1 MTFEV
6 RPARDAD
13 EFWLALSQ
21 IGQYFGM
28 ERNDEA
34 LERFMKVLPL
44 DRMHLALDGST
55 VVGGAGAFPFELSVP
70 GGGSLP
76 CCGTTV
82 VGVSPTHRRRGVL
95 TAMMRAQLDDAHERG
110 EPLAALWAS
119 EAPIYGRFGF
129 GLASWS
135 SDMELAREYTA
146 FHGPP
151 PEGVRARLVEKEEA
165 LELFP
170 PIWEAVRRD
179 RPGMFSRSRD
189 WWECRALADVP
200 ARREG
205 AGPHRR
211 VVFELDWEVVGY
223 AIYRHAPEWDAGSAS
238 GAVRV
243 VEALGT
249 TPDATAAI
257 WRYLLDID
265 WTGKITS
272 GLLPPDH
279 PLLFL
284 VEEPR
289 RLHFRLMDALWVRL
303 LDVGVALAAR
313 SYPGDGPIVLEV
325 ADPFCPWNE
334 GRWRV
339 SDGGAERIDDEPDIR
354 LHVRELGSAYL
365 GGISFAQL
373 LRARRI
379 DEAAPGAARRAD
391 ALFRWDAAPWCP
403 EIF

>member
-13 EFWLALSQ
+13 EFWLGLSQ

-44 DRMHLALDGST
+44 DRMHVAFDGSR

-95 TAMMRAQLDDAHERG
+95 RAMMRAQLDDAHERG

-135 SDMELAREYTA
+135 SDMEVARERTA
-146 FHGPP
+146 FHGSA
-151 PEGVRARLVEKEEA
+151 PEGFAARLVSKEEA

-170 PIWEAVRRD
+170 PVWEAVRRE
-179 RPGMFSRSRD
+179 RPGMFSRSRE
-189 WWECRALADVP
+189 WWEVRALIDLP
-200 ARREG
+200 ERRQG
-205 AGPHRR
+205 AGPQRL
-211 VVFELDWEVVGY
+211 VVFERDGEVVGY
-223 AIYRHAPEWDAGSAS
+223 AIYRHAPKWEAGSAS
-238 GAVRV
+238 GEVRV

-249 TPDATAAI
+249 TPEAMAAV

-265 WTGKITS
+265 WTGKITA
-272 GLLPPDH
+272 GLLPIDH

-289 RLHFRLMDALWVRL
+289 RLKFSLMDALWVRL
-303 LDVGVALAAR
+303 LDVGAALAAR
-313 SYPGDGPIVLEV
+313 TYSADGSVVLEV

-339 SDGGAERIDDEPDIR
+339 TGDGAEQTEGEPDLR
-354 LHVRELGSAYL
+354 LDVRELGSAYL
-365 GGISFAQL
+365 GGFSFAEL

-379 DEAAPGAARRAD
+379 EEVTPGAAGRAD
-391 ALFRWDAAPWCP
+391 GLFRWDAAPWCP